1 MTFKINPK
9 LLFVLTALFPLLMAV
24 AVRGESDDDDSNLLV
39 EVITDIVFGY
49 LAGVCMKNS
58 TCAPILGAVG
68 SICLL
73 ITLLAWI
80 AEGCPRPKLTGRD
93 ARRAATSYLGMRLA
107 N

>member
-24 AVRGESDDDDSNLLV
+24 AVRGEPDDDDSNLLV
-39 EVITDIVFGY
+39 ELITDIVSGY

-58 TCAPILGAVG
+58 TCAPILFAVG

-80 AEGCPRPKLTGRD
+80 AEGCSMPSLTGRD